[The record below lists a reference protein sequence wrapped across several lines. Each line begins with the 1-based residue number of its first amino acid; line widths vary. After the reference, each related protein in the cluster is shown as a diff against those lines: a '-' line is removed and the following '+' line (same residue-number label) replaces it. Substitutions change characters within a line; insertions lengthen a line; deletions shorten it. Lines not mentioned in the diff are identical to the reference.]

1 VQAELFEQMD
11 RAERAW
17 PRARAAWESAAS
29 AAVLA
34 QRQNEAEQHALKA
47 GASDRPSALLA
58 ATEALE
64 AQLLTLQAAYEAQL
78 AFAALEAAYR
88 RPLEGPECE
97 LPLKWRTE

>member
-1 VQAELFEQMD
+1 ME

-17 PRARAAWESAAS
+17 PRARQAWQNAAAA
-29 AAVLA
+29 ALTA
-34 QRQNEAEQHALKA
+34 QRQNEAEQRALKA

-58 ATEALE
+58 ASASIE

-78 AFAALEAAYR
+78 AFAALEGAYR

-97 LPLKWRTE
+97 LSLSWRTE